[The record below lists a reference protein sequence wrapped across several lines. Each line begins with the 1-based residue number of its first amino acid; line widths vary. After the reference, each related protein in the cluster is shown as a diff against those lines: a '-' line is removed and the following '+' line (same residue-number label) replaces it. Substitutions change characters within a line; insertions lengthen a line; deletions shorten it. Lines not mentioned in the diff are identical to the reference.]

1 MFFVLANS
9 RRDVLAQYTIST
21 RGGSRGQQLVIIF
34 PGEVLFQEHLE
45 GTLCM
50 CDTATFQTWQTI
62 LTYR

>member
-34 PGEVLFQEHLE
+34 PQVLFQEHLE

-50 CDTATFQTWQTI
+50 CDTATFQTWQPI